1 MKDCKIYLIKYMEK
15 SNKILKTIKEMF
27 PNASCELNYNNLYEL
42 LIAVCLS
49 AQTTDRRVNIVT
61 KDLFIKYPTPHLLGQ
76 ASFNDVYE
84 IIKSL
89 GLAVNKT
96 KNIIALANEL
106 VYKYNGEVPN
116 TREELELLP
125 GVGRKTANAVLME
138 GFRIPAIAVDTHVS
152 RVSNRLGLSNSSNVV
167 TIEKDLM
174 NLYDE
179 KDWYFVHHGLL
190 FFGRYFCLSK
200 NPNCNECKL
209 TQYCNYKKSL

>member
-1 MKDCKIYLIKYMEK
+1 MEK
-15 SNKILKTIKEMF
+15 SNKILSTIKEMF

-49 AQTTDRRVNIVT
+49 AQTTDKRVNIVT
-61 KDLFIKYPTPHLLGQ
+61 KDLFNKYPTPELLGK

-89 GLAVNKT
+89 GLAQNKT
-96 KNIIALANEL
+96 KNIIALSNEL
-106 VYKYNGEVPN
+106 VYKFNGEVPS
-116 TREELELLP
+116 TREELEMLP

-152 RVSNRLGLSNSSNVV
+152 RVSNRLGLSNSTNVL

-174 NLYDE
+174 NLYDK

-190 FFGRYFCLSK
+190 FFGRYFCLSQ
-200 NPNCNECKL
+200 NPKCSECQL
-209 TQYCNYKKSL
+209 TQFCNYKNK